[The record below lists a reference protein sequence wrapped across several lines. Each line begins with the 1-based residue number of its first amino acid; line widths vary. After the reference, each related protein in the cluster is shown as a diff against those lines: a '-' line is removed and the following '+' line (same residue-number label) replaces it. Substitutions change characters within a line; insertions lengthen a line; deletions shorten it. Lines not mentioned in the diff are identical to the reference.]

1 MYCPQEL
8 DTQSSND
15 LIPLEEQDNNQEE
28 VKRSWE
34 QIFQGPGGEEIRQQ
48 KTLNLWGTLK

>member
-34 QIFQGPGGEEIRQQ
+34 QIFQGPGER
-48 KTLNLWGTLK
+48 K